1 MFDIGYAS
9 TLSVLLFVIV
19 LALTVVQWN
28 VRKKVSYYES

>member
-28 VRKKVSYYES
+28 IRKKVSYYEN